1 MTHPLLDGVAAT
13 TTHRD
18 RDELDRA
25 VARLLLQLLEPDS
38 ITLLRVITDGAA
50 KRVEPRV
57 SISRQGDQTGAV
69 ASSELLRPSALE
81 ESQAWEKCVAR
92 GEVLQ
97 CGGVHGRPTTFFPI
111 RAERETVAILVVE
124 TSASLSARATDLVRG
139 ILEIVRNHLALLDYS
154 ELDTLTG
161 LLNRKTFEGHFEKL
175 RNKTAYSP
183 QSVPAP
189 EHPGGEPESA
199 WLALIDIDN
208 FKSINDSYGHLFGD
222 EVLLLVSQ
230 LMKRSFRGADQLFR
244 FGGEEFVVVLEC
256 ASEAGAQIALERLRA
271 RIEAY
276 TFPQVKRV
284 TITVGYTRIAPQDVP
299 ALCVERA
306 DAALYYGKSHG
317 RNGVCN
323 FEALT
328 TAGKL
333 VEKLQNGE
341 IELF

>member
-25 VARLLLQLLEPDS
+25 VARLLLQLLEPHS
-38 ITLLRVITDGAA
+38 ITLLRVVTDGAVR
-50 KRVEPRV
+50 RVEPRV
-57 SISRQGDQTGAV
+57 SMTREGSEPGSV
-69 ASSELLRPSALE
+69 ASSELLRLGAPGEAP
-81 ESQAWEKCVAR
+81 AWQKCVAR

-97 CGGVHGRPTTFFPI
+97 CDGVAGRPTTLFPI
-111 RAERETVAILVVE
+111 RAERDTVAILVVE
-124 TSASLSARATDLVRG
+124 TSAFLSSRETDLVRG

-161 LLNRKTFEGHFEKL
+161 LLNRKTFEGHFEKM
-175 RNKTAYSP
+175 RNRTSYLPKPDRS
-183 QSVPAP
+183 
-189 EHPGGEPESA
+189 GGEPESA

-208 FKSINDSYGHLFGD
+208 FKSINDTYGHLFGD

-230 LMKRSFRGADQLFR
+230 LMRRSFRGADQLFR

-256 ASEAGAQIALERLRA
+256 ASEAGARIALERLRT
-271 RIEAY
+271 RIEEYA
-276 TFPQVKRV
+276 FPQVRQV
-284 TITVGYTRIAPQDVP
+284 SITVGYTRIGPQDVP

-317 RNGVCN
+317 RNNVRN

-328 TAGKL
+328 MAGKL
-333 VEKLQNGE
+333 AEKLQNGE